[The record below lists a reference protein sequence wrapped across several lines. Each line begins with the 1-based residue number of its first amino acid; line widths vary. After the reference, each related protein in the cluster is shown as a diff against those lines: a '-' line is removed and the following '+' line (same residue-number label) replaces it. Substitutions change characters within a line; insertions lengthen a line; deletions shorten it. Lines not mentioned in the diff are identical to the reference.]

1 MKIPLPAGWRTAMVL
16 KTKPA
21 LVVLS
26 LLLIPFTIHGQDF
39 DERRF
44 ERFRAA
50 TTVRIAVTQKLPEG
64 ANVNLPLVALAEE
77 FLSAAGLK
85 IVDGEGPSDLT
96 FTITAVGT
104 PIGARYY
111 KEPLVPDSPYGVSR
125 HTTGKVYYLSAEIN
139 GKIVLVPTGES
150 EWSTI
155 ATYSTSFSGAT
166 DRPPNQTSGG
176 PENPAHAPFVDAFWH
191 NRSNA
196 FPTQLLMMVG
206 KVYGRKHVD
215 AALHHSDVRIRDC
228 ARWALYKQYN
238 EKLIVPGMEEK
249 DVVRLLGK
257 PKTTTTTFDR
267 KKTILE
273 YIVQHSRHIVEI
285 EEGKVT
291 AVKIR

>member
-1 MKIPLPAGWRTAMVL
+1 MFLQIKTAV
-16 KTKPA
+16 
-21 LVVLS
+21 VVLS
-26 LLLIPFTIHGQDF
+26 LLLLPLTIQGQDF

-50 TTVRIAVTQKLPEG
+50 KTVRIAVTQKLPEG
-64 ANVNLPLVALAEE
+64 TNVNLPLVALAKE

-104 PIGARYY
+104 PIGTRYS
-111 KEPLVPDSPYGVSR
+111 EAPLLPNSPYTVNR
-125 HTTGKVYYLSAEIN
+125 DTTVFYFSAEIN
-139 GKIVLVPTGES
+139 GKITLVPTGES

-155 ATYSTSFSGAT
+155 ATYSTSFSGTTAI
-166 DRPPNQTSGG
+166 DAPPTRTGGG
-176 PENPAHAPFVDAFWH
+176 PTNPAHAPFLDAFWY

-196 FPTQLLMMVG
+196 FPTQLLMMIG

-215 AALHHSDVRIRDC
+215 AALHHSDERIRDC
-228 ARWALYKQYN
+228 AKWALYKLYN

-257 PKTTTTTFDR
+257 PKAIVTTFDR

-273 YIVQHSRHIVEI
+273 YVLQHSRHFVEI
-285 EEGKVT
+285 EAGKVT
-291 AVKIR
+291 TVRIR

>member
-1 MKIPLPAGWRTAMVL
+1 MVL
-16 KTKPA
+16 QTKAA

-26 LLLIPFTIHGQDF
+26 LLLLPLTIQGQDF

-50 TTVRIAVTQKLPEG
+50 TTVRITVTQKLPEG

-85 IVDGEGPSDLT
+85 VVNREGPSDLT

-111 KEPLVPDSPYGVSR
+111 KAPLLPDSPYSLTRG
-125 HTTGKVYYLSAEIN
+125 TTGQVFYLSAEID
-139 GKIVLVPTGES
+139 GKILLVPTGES
-150 EWSTI
+150 QWSTI
-155 ATYSTSFSGAT
+155 ATYSTVFSGST
-166 DRPPNQTSGG
+166 DAPPVRTSGG
-176 PENPAHAPFVDAFWH
+176 PTNPADAPFLDAFWYD
-191 NRSNA
+191 RSNA
-196 FPTQLLMMVG
+196 FPTQLLMMIG

-215 AALHHSDVRIRDC
+215 AAIHHANERIRDC
-228 ARWALYKQYN
+228 ARWALYKLYN

-249 DVVRLLGK
+249 EVVRLLGK
-257 PKTTTTTFDR
+257 PQAIVTTFDR

-273 YIVQHSRHIVEI
+273 YILQRSRHFVEI

>member
-1 MKIPLPAGWRTAMVL
+1 MVL
-16 KTKPA
+16 NTKTA

-26 LLLIPFTIHGQDF
+26 LFLPLTIQGQDF

-64 ANVNLPLVALAEE
+64 TNVNLPLVALAKE

-104 PIGARYY
+104 ALGARYY
-111 KEPLVPDSPYGVSR
+111 EEPLGRDSPYSVNR
-125 HTTGKVYYLSAEIN
+125 QTTGKVYYLSAKFN
-139 GKIVLVPTGES
+139 GKIMLVPTGES

-155 ATYSTSFSGAT
+155 ATYSTFFSGST
-166 DRPPNQTSGG
+166 DAPPARTSGG
-176 PENPAHAPFVDAFWH
+176 PTNPAQAPFLEAFWYD
-191 NRSNA
+191 RSNA
-196 FPTQLLMMVG
+196 FPTQLLMMIG

-215 AALHHSDVRIRDC
+215 AALHHSDERIRDC
-228 ARWALYKQYN
+228 ARWALSKLYN
-238 EKLIVPGMEEK
+238 DKLIVPGMEEK
-249 DVVRLLGK
+249 EVVRLLGK
-257 PKTTTTTFDR
+257 PQTIVTTYDR

-273 YIVQHSRHIVEI
+273 YRRGVQPGRQIGYVVEI

>member
-1 MKIPLPAGWRTAMVL
+1 MVL
-16 KTKPA
+16 QTKTA
-21 LVVLS
+21 LVVFS
-26 LLLIPFTIHGQDF
+26 LLLLPLTLQGQDF

-64 ANVNLPLVALAEE
+64 ANVNLPLVALAKEL
-77 FLSAAGLK
+77 LSAAGLE

-96 FTITAVGT
+96 FTITVVGT

-111 KEPLVPDSPYGVSR
+111 EAPLMPDSPYSVTR
-125 HTTGKVYYLSAEIN
+125 HTTGKVYYLSAQVD
-139 GKIVLVPTGES
+139 GKMVLVPTGES

-155 ATYSTSFSGAT
+155 ATYSTSFSGST
-166 DRPPNQTSGG
+166 DALPNQTSGG
-176 PENPAHAPFVDAFWH
+176 PTNPAHAPFLDAFWYD
-191 NRSNA
+191 RSKA
-196 FPTQLLMMVG
+196 FPTQLLMMIG
-206 KVYGRKHVD
+206 NVYGRKHVD
-215 AALHHSDVRIRDC
+215 AALRHSDERIRDC
-228 ARWALYKQYN
+228 ARWALHKLYN

-249 DVVRLLGK
+249 EVVRLLGK
-257 PKTTTTTFDR
+257 PKAIVTTYDR

-273 YIVQHSRHIVEI
+273 YILQHSRSRHFVEI